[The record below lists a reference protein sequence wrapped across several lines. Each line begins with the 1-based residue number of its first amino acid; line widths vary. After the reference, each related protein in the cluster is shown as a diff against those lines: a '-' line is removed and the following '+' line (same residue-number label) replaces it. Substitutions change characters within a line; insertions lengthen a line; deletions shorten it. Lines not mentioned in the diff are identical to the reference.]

1 MAWIA
6 RAACVG
12 SSSNPWAHV
21 VGIGEFGGK
30 GEIGDDSDGHEIG
43 DFGEDGVLVGFGL
56 IGFGLVGF
64 DLFGFDLVGLVDF
77 DFAGS
82 SWSTEAGVCRHNE
95 TWVGYIQDTEETV
108 VGPVVMK
115 DDSKAKETTL

>member
-43 DFGEDGVLVGFGL
+43 DFGEDL

-82 SWSTEAGVCRHNE
+82 S
-95 TWVGYIQDTEETV
+95 
-108 VGPVVMK
+108 
-115 DDSKAKETTL
+115 